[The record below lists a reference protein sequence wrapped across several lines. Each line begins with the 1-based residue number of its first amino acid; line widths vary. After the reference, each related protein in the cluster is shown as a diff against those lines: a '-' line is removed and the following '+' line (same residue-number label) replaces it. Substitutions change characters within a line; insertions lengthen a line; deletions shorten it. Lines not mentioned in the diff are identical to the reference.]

1 MSKKT
6 ALITGASSGIGAA
19 SAVQLA
25 KDGFDLIIAARRKEK
40 LEEVAESCRAEGANV
55 LVCPT
60 DTSDETAVKALFET
74 VKANCEK
81 LDFYFCNQGVL
92 MKPTR
97 FENQTLDQ
105 YYLVSENN
113 FKSAFLCLVNCINLM
128 KEQGGGNI
136 LVTASSSGIRPEIG
150 FGLYSASKHAV
161 VGLTKEAAIESGR
174 FGIRI
179 NCLCPGGVDTPMV
192 TGPDAINNMNS
203 EEAQA
208 AMERYVDRAPAP
220 LLKDRTIATVDE
232 ISGMV
237 SFMASDRSTFMTGA
251 TLSIDCGITQ

>member
-1 MSKKT
+1 MSGKT

-25 KDGFDLIIAARRKEK
+25 KDGFDLILAARRKEK
-40 LEEVAESCRAEGANV
+40 LDEVAEKCRAEGVDV
-55 LVCPT
+55 LVVPT
-60 DTSDETAVKALFET
+60 DTSNEEEVKALFAT
-74 VKANCEK
+74 VKERYEK

-105 YYLVSENN
+105 YYYVSENN
-113 FKSAFLCLVNCINLM
+113 FKSVFLCLTNCIRLM
-128 KEQGGGNI
+128 IDQECGNI
-136 LVTASSSGIRPEIG
+136 LVTGSSSGIRPEIG
-150 FGLYSASKHAV
+150 FGVYSASKHAV
-161 VGLTKEAAIESGR
+161 VGLTKDAAIECGR

-192 TGPDAINNMNS
+192 AGAGILDD
-203 EEAQA
+203 EGKA

-220 LLKDRTIATVDE
+220 LLKGRTIATVDE

-237 SFMASDRSTFMTGA
+237 SFMASDKSTFMTGSVI
-251 TLSIDCGITQ
+251 SIDCGITQ